1 MKKTLN
7 AISTMA
13 LISIFFMTI
22 VHAESEFKLINGVI
36 ELNEDN
42 WDKAIAKHENLLI
55 TFYAPW
61 W

>member
-1 MKKTLN
+1 
-7 AISTMA
+7 
-13 LISIFFMTI
+13 MTI